1 MSRIGETFARLAAE
15 GRAGF
20 APFIMAGDPSL
31 EMTRELLRAAV
42 DAGADLIELGVP
54 FSDPMADGPALQ
66 RSAERALAVGTT
78 LTSVLE
84 LVTELR
90 RDSAVPVVLFGYA
103 NPFLRYGAER
113 LARDARA
120 SGADGI
126 LCVDMPPEEADD
138 LQLATDAAG
147 LDMIFL
153 LAPTSDRA
161 RLEAVRARARGFV
174 YYVSIT
180 GTTGAAP
187 IRGRDHGK
195 ASASGRL
202 PVGVGFGSRDRP
214 AAELAHRGCRRGR
227 QRGDAS
233 RRGPPG
239 RARPGG
245 ARVLR
250 SSPTPSIG
258 SAVRD
263 APRGRVTARPPSVG
277 SGVYRVVY
285 RKELERRL
293 SSVRAAVTTC
303 ASPPSSGCSSSS
315 IAAASSSAM
324 PASDRATCSG
334 SRTSRRTRSACAP
347 WRSEPGIW
355 KRSSPGPAGSTAL
368 RSRSRSSTSIFSAA
382 AWARRSARRSPG

>member
-1 MSRIGETFARLAAE
+1 MSRIDETFARLAAE

-20 APFIMAGDPSL
+20 VPFIMAGDPSL
-31 EMTRELLRAAV
+31 ETTRELLRVAV

-54 FSDPMADGPALQ
+54 FSDPMADGPVLQ

-180 GTTGAAP
+180 GTTGAAAP
-187 IRGRDHGK
+187 DLAAVATMVRSVRERIG
-195 ASASGRL
+195 L
-202 PVGVGFGSRDRP
+202 PVGVGFGITGPKP
-214 AAELAHRGCRRGR
+214 AAELARVA
-227 QRGDAS
+227 DA
-233 RRGPPG
+233 
-239 RARPGG
+239 
-245 ARVLR
+245 VVV
-250 SSPTPSIG
+250 G
-258 SAVRD
+258 SAVMRLVEDHPGTALVPAAREFLRSLAD
-263 APRGRVTARPPSVG
+263 AVHTAR
-277 SGVYRVVY
+277 R
-285 RKELERRL
+285 
-293 SSVRAAVTTC
+293 
-303 ASPPSSGCSSSS
+303 
-315 IAAASSSAM
+315 
-324 PASDRATCSG
+324 
-334 SRTSRRTRSACAP
+334 
-347 WRSEPGIW
+347 
-355 KRSSPGPAGSTAL
+355 
-368 RSRSRSSTSIFSAA
+368 
-382 AWARRSARRSPG
+382 

>member
-1 MSRIGETFARLAAE
+1 MSRIDETFARLAAE

-20 APFIMAGDPSL
+20 VPFIMAGDPSL
-31 EMTRELLRAAV
+31 ETTRELLRAAV

-84 LVTELR
+84 LVAELR

-161 RLEAVRARARGFV
+161 RLDAVARAGARLRLLRVDHGHDGGRGAR
-174 YYVSIT
+174 S
-180 GTTGAAP
+180 G
-187 IRGRDHGK
+187 RGRDHG
-195 ASASGRL
+195 AERPRADRLAGGGR
-202 PVGVGFGSRDRP
+202 VRDHGTEAGGR
-214 AAELAHRGCRRGR
+214 ARAGRGCRRGR

-233 RRGPPG
+233 RRGPSG
-239 RARPGG
+239 YGARPGG
-245 ARVLR
+245 ARV
-250 SSPTPSIG
+250 SSQPRRRRPYG

-263 APRGRVTARPPSVG
+263 A
-277 SGVYRVVY
+277 
-285 RKELERRL
+285 
-293 SSVRAAVTTC
+293 
-303 ASPPSSGCSSSS
+303 
-315 IAAASSSAM
+315 
-324 PASDRATCSG
+324 
-334 SRTSRRTRSACAP
+334 
-347 WRSEPGIW
+347 
-355 KRSSPGPAGSTAL
+355 
-368 RSRSRSSTSIFSAA
+368 
-382 AWARRSARRSPG
+382 SARVGAG